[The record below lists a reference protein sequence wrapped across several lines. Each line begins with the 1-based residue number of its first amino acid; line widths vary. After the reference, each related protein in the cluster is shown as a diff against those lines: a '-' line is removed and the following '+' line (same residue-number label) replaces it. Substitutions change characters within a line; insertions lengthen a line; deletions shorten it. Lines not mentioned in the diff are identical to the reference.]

1 MTTGVADVSV
11 ASLQG
16 EAVTHA
22 RAQELL
28 RDALGDPTLILA
40 LASPDDSG
48 FVDSAGE
55 PLTLPA
61 DGTERATI
69 MLSAGDRPIAAVL
82 RDPLLGL
89 QLPVLEWLTATVLV
103 LIENTRL
110 LEEVR
115 LSRRRLLAS
124 AERDRI
130 RLERDL
136 HDGATQRL
144 LAAQI
149 RLGLLREKVASG
161 EIAEELAA
169 ISAQALAAL
178 DEIRAVRDGIYPS
191 VLQDFGLPTALR
203 SATVFL
209 PLEVDV
215 IVDGVERLDP
225 SIEGTIYFCV
235 IEALQ
240 NAAAHAGP
248 NARATVTLKRERR
261 SVDFEVTD
269 DGTGFSPEATANGL
283 GLFSILD
290 RVEALGGRVT
300 ISSTLAGGTSVNATI
315 PT

>member
-1 MTTGVADVSV
+1 MTTRAADLSV
-11 ASLQG
+11 ASLHG

-40 LASPDDSG
+40 LATSDETG

-55 PLTLPA
+55 PLVLPS

-69 MLSAGDRPIAAVL
+69 MLSDDDRPIAAVL

-89 QLPVLEWLTATVLV
+89 QLPVLEWLTATVLM

-115 LSRRRLLAS
+115 LSRRRLLAY

-149 RLGLLREKVASG
+149 RLALLTEKVASE
-161 EIAEELAA
+161 EIADELAA

-178 DEIRAVRDGIYPS
+178 DEIRTVRDGIYPS

-209 PLEVDV
+209 PVEVEV
-215 IVDGVERLDP
+215 SADGVERLDP
-225 SIEGTIYFCV
+225 SIEATIYFCV
-235 IEALQ
+235 VEALR

-248 NARATVTLKRERR
+248 DARATVTLRR
-261 SVDFEVTD
+261 NGTSIDFEVTD
-269 DGTGFSPEATANGL
+269 DGAGFSPETTANGL

-300 ISSTLAGGTSVNATI
+300 ISSTPDGGTTVNATI